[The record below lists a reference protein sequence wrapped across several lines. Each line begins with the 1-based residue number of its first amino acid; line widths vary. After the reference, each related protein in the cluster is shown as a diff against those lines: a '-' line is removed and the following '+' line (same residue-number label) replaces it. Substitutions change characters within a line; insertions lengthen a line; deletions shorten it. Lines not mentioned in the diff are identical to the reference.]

1 MPSGTGAKRLLLLGV
16 LALFA
21 LFIAGLI
28 TGAIGWAILRGE
40 DKDPPFLSDP
50 EVHLPAQTIF
60 PNSAREQY
68 LAFLEAEKKEKE
80 EGHGALTEHEKE
92 LVDEGPFGGGTWVI
106 TNTMLSAWITSL
118 LLIGLFVFGVRK
130 ARMVPGRLQSL
141 VEIAVEG
148 LLGFVDGVIGREL
161 ARKVFPLIATIFLFV
176 AFNAWIALLPIY
188 PALGFKDADG
198 NIAAHLLRS
207 AGTDLNM
214 PLALALISF
223 VFVEYWGFKRLG
235 FSYVGKFIPV
245 GTFVRSM
252 RRGQIFQGFISL
264 FVAFLEG
271 ISELVRVV
279 SFTFRLFGNMTAG
292 EVLVLMASFL
302 VPFVATVF
310 VYGLELLVGIVQA
323 LIFAGLTLVFVT
335 VAIARHEEEQH

>member
-1 MPSGTGAKRLLLLGV
+1 
-16 LALFA
+16 
-21 LFIAGLI
+21 
-28 TGAIGWAILRGE
+28 
-40 DKDPPFLSDP
+40 
-50 EVHLPAQTIF
+50 
-60 PNSAREQY
+60 
-68 LAFLEAEKKEKE
+68 
-80 EGHGALTEHEKE
+80 
-92 LVDEGPFGGGTWVI
+92 
-106 TNTMLSAWITSL
+106 
-118 LLIGLFVFGVRK
+118 
-130 ARMVPGRLQSL
+130 
-141 VEIAVEG
+141 
-148 LLGFVDGVIGREL
+148 
-161 ARKVFPLIATIFLFV
+161 
-176 AFNAWIALLPIY
+176 
-188 PALGFKDADG
+188 
-198 NIAAHLLRS
+198 
-207 AGTDLNM
+207 M

-245 GTFVRSM
+245 GTFVRSI